1 MWDTSKDYRILIA
14 QKSKELFVRTV
25 QTGAF
30 RGHWNKKMAIE
41 SANNMDADFQ
51 SLLYSYLEGE
61 ELANSPDVDKLEEQ
75 AEYVIKYLG
84 GDEWNHIFLNKAPK
98 EERNKTDENIAKVQ
112 FFLNTILGLRKRLSF
127 GPINDPIVGID
138 ILVGEIMS
146 VSKHPNA
153 DSLVICNV
161 NLKKRAITV
170 VTNNLDV
177 KEGNHVGVA
186 LLPPQTFMEIA
197 SEGMFLGVNGVVL
210 KDVKGDLGEMP
221 TGIPMESLNDTRNL
235 IEGFLQ
241 KK

>member
-14 QKSKELFVRTV
+14 VKSKELFMRTV

-30 RGHWNKKMAIE
+30 RGHWNKKMALE
-41 SANNMDADFQ
+41 SADNMDAHFQ
-51 SLLYSYLEGE
+51 SLLYSYLEGD
-61 ELANSPDVDKLEEQ
+61 ELSNSPDVNKLEEE
-75 AEYVIKYLG
+75 ANYVIHYLG
-84 GDEWNHIFLNKAPK
+84 GEEWNHIFLNKAPK
-98 EERNKTDENIAKVQ
+98 EEREKTEENVAKVQ
-112 FFLNTILGLRKRLSF
+112 FFLNTILGLRHRLSL
-127 GPINDPIVGID
+127 GPINDPIIGID

-153 DSLVICNV
+153 DSLMICNV

-177 KEGNHVGVA
+177 KEGNHVAVA
-186 LLPPQTFMEIA
+186 MLPPQSFMDIA

-210 KDVKGDLGEMP
+210 KDVKGKLGELP
-221 TGIPMESLNDTRNL
+221 NGIPMESLNDTRNL

>member
-1 MWDTSKDYRILIA
+1 
-14 QKSKELFVRTV
+14 VRTV

>member
-14 QKSKELFVRTV
+14 QKSKELFIRTV

-30 RGHWNKKMAIE
+30 RGHWNKKMALE

-75 AEYVIKYLG
+75 AKYVIKYLG
-84 GDEWNHIFLNKAPK
+84 GEEWNHIFLNKAPK
-98 EERNKTDENIAKVQ
+98 EEREKTEENIAKVQ

-127 GPINDPIVGID
+127 GPINDPIIGID
-138 ILVGEIMS
+138 IIVGEIMS
-146 VSKHPNA
+146 VSKHPQA
-153 DSLVICNV
+153 DALMICNV

-186 LLPPQTFMEIA
+186 LLPPQTFMDIA

-210 KDVKGDLGEMP
+210 KDVEGELGEMP
-221 TGIPMESLNDTRNL
+221 KGIPMESLNDTRNL
-235 IEGFLQ
+235 IE
-241 KK
+241 

>member
-1 MWDTSKDYRILIA
+1 VWDTSKDYRILIA